1 MNVVEKIK
9 QSRMHNKLPILILF
23 AYCFYLDLF
32 GLILGFLRGHDIIV
46 GLSCFISIMLFGIYS
61 IFYFRR
67 KKFTVMLFIAVVL
80 RCVESV
86 LFIIGALINYER
98 NVDSIG
104 YIPSLMSNIVSLI
117 GYCLLIYCVFC
128 GFKKKKQLV
137 ISLVIAFIANLIN
150 CIFNLV
156 SGSWYYSLSVPS
168 VSKDILFVV
177 LVVIFGLTNSIYPV
191 IVKEEEYDYITF
203 MLNDLDYKL
212 KEGVITEEECKKLKK
227 EIIDSL

>member
-23 AYCFYLDLF
+23 ANCFYLDLF
-32 GLILGFLRGHDIIV
+32 GLILGFLRVYDIIV
-46 GLSCFISIMLFGIYS
+46 GLSCFISIILFGIYI

-117 GYCLLIYCVFC
+117 GYCLLAYCVFC
-128 GFKKKKQLV
+128 GFKKKKLLV
-137 ISLVIAFIANLIN
+137 VSLVIAFIANLIN

-168 VSKDILFVV
+168 VSKDILFVL

-191 IVKEEEYDYITF
+191 IIKEEEYDYITF

-212 KEGVITEEECKKLKK
+212 KEGVITEEECKKFKK

>member
-1 MNVVEKIK
+1 MNVVEKIN
-9 QSRMHNKLPILILF
+9 QSRMHNKLPIMILF

-32 GLILGFLRGHDIIV
+32 GLISGFLRGYDIIV
-46 GLSCFISIMLFGIYS
+46 GLPCFISIILFGIYI

-86 LFIIGALINYER
+86 LFIIGALVNYES

-117 GYCLLIYCVFC
+117 GYCLLTYCVFC

-137 ISLVIAFIANLIN
+137 ISLVIAFIANLII
-150 CIFNLV
+150 CIFYLA
-156 SGSWYYSLSVPS
+156 SGTGYYLLSEAS

-212 KEGVITEEECKKLKK
+212 KEGVITEEECKKFKK